1 MMMENLGGTAGSPI
15 LKVVLGLNLSNV
27 LVVVTRYFGGVLL
40 GTGGLVKAYTEA
52 TQKAIEQTVLKSQ
65 TRGYEVSVL
74 AEYGE
79 LEKIKYYLNKKNLNI
94 SKINYLDNIEII
106 VEIPEEEL
114 EIFTNINNNTS
125 FKIIKYNI
133 LKEKFI
139 DI

>member
-1 MMMENLGGTAGSPI
+1 MENLGGTAGSPI

>member
-1 MMMENLGGTAGSPI
+1 MESHGGTAGSPI
-15 LKVVLGLNLSNV
+15 LKVILGLNLSNV

>member
-1 MMMENLGGTAGSPI
+1 MMMENHGGTAGAPM

-52 TQKAIEQTVLKSQ
+52 TQKAIEQTVLKTQ

>member
-1 MMMENLGGTAGSPI
+1 MMMESHGGTAGSPI
-15 LKVVLGLNLSNV
+15 LKVILGLNLSNV

>member
-1 MMMENLGGTAGSPI
+1 M

-52 TQKAIEQTVLKSQ
+52 TQKAIEQTVLKTQ

>member
-1 MMMENLGGTAGSPI
+1 MMMENHGGTAGAPI
-15 LKVVLGLNLSNV
+15 LKVVLGLNISNV

-65 TRGYEVSVL
+65 TRGYEISIL

-94 SKINYLDNIEII
+94 TKINYLDNIELI
-106 VEIPEEEL
+106 VEIPQEEL
-114 EIFTNINNNTS
+114 ENFTYINNNTS
-125 FKIIKYNI
+125 FKIIKYSI

>member
-1 MMMENLGGTAGSPI
+1 M

-52 TQKAIEQTVLKSQ
+52 TQKAIEQTVLKTQ

-125 FKIIKYNI
+125 FKIIKYNRKGI
-133 LKEKFI
+133 
-139 DI
+139 

>member
-1 MMMENLGGTAGSPI
+1 MMTENHGGTAGSPI
-15 LKVVLGLNLSNV
+15 LKVILGLNLSNV

-52 TQKAIEQTVLKSQ
+52 TQKAIEQSTLTSQ
-65 TRGYEVSVL
+65 TKGYEISVL
-74 AEYGE
+74 VEYGE

-94 SKINYLDNIEII
+94 SKISYLDNIEII
-106 VEIPEEEL
+106 VEIPVEEL
-114 EIFTNINNNTS
+114 KIFTNINNNTS

>member
-1 MMMENLGGTAGSPI
+1 MESHGGTAGSPI

>member
-1 MMMENLGGTAGSPI
+1 MMTENHGGTAGSPI
-15 LKVVLGLNLSNV
+15 LKVILGLNLSNV

-52 TQKAIEQTVLKSQ
+52 TQKAIEQTTLTSQ
-65 TRGYEVSVL
+65 TKGYEISVL
-74 AEYGE
+74 VEYGE

-94 SKINYLDNIEII
+94 SKISYLDNIEII
-106 VEIPEEEL
+106 VEIPVEEL
-114 EIFTNINNNTS
+114 KIFTNINNNTS

>member
-1 MMMENLGGTAGSPI
+1 MENHGGTAGAPI
-15 LKVVLGLNLSNV
+15 LKVVLGLNISNV

-65 TRGYEVSVL
+65 TRGYEISIL

-94 SKINYLDNIEII
+94 TKINYLDNIELI
-106 VEIPEEEL
+106 VEIPQEEL
-114 EIFTNINNNTS
+114 ENFTYINNNTS
-125 FKIIKYNI
+125 FKIIKYSI

>member
-1 MMMENLGGTAGSPI
+1 MMTENHGGTAGAPI

-65 TRGYEVSVL
+65 TRGSEISILV
-74 AEYGE
+74 EYGE

-94 SKINYLDNIEII
+94 TKINYLDNIELI
-106 VEIPEEEL
+106 VEIPQEEL
-114 EIFTNINNNTS
+114 ENFTNINNNTS